1 MKLFGSSSKLALI
14 LVFVVVVAVVTERH
28 HVLAVSSPDLRQAI
42 NVLQAQVASLI
53 EHREQNVQLAE
64 QLKELR
70 EEVVVLREK
79 CRGTKNTATRLKWL
93 ESSVSEARGQISE
106 LGAALD
112 RTTTLVTSLKSEVSA
127 NSLGLAITKK

>member
-1 MKLFGSSSKLALI
+1 M
-14 LVFVVVVAVVTERH
+14 
-28 HVLAVSSPDLRQAI
+28 
-42 NVLQAQVASLI
+42 
-53 EHREQNVQLAE
+53 
-64 QLKELR
+64 
-70 EEVVVLREK
+70 REK

-127 NSLGLAITKK
+127 NSLGLAITKVSLLYFLMYLILCVCVCVCSFLCMLLAKIL